1 MHVSTMQDIVHFYYC
16 NSTLNSAIHF
26 TDVGKG
32 TGGDDISP
40 GLSAAVA
47 IIVII
52 AVALAVV
59 VASTVVAL
67 FLRSISKKSNAQ
79 YSIVHVLYII
89 PEKLALIKSVQG
101 RTLVVSSLP
110 RNPPWLSDSV

>member
-1 MHVSTMQDIVHFYYC
+1 MQEIVHFYYC

-59 VASTVVAL
+59 VVSTVVAL

-79 YSIVHVLYII
+79 YSIIVHVLYII
-89 PEKLALIKSVQG
+89 PEKLALIKSVP
-101 RTLVVSSLP
+101 LLNFV
-110 RNPPWLSDSV
+110 